1 MNEMRTQYVNTYP
14 HVRTS
19 LKTRWVTALPG
30 GSVER
35 RVDHADDAPAR
46 GRATTKST
54 EWFTPAERVRWRV
67 LAMGI
72 DDDDGGGGSERRRD
86 LDRRRDDADHQGRF
100 GIVRGDHRGMVNL
113 ESDA

>member
-1 MNEMRTQYVNTYP
+1 
-14 HVRTS
+14 
-19 LKTRWVTALPG
+19 
-30 GSVER
+30 
-35 RVDHADDAPAR
+35 
-46 GRATTKST
+46 
-54 EWFTPAERVRWRV
+54 
-67 LAMGI
+67 MGI